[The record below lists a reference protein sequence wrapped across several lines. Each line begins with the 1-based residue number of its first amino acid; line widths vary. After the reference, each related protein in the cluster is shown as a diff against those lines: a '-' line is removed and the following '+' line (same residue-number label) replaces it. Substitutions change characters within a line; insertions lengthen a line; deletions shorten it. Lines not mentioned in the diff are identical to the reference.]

1 MNPFPFEARHPVHA
15 PGTIVM
21 IRVYGAIK
29 HYGICTG
36 YGTVIHTSR
45 RFGRVEESDFE
56 TFCHGRQAQ
65 VIPHRSPVDGSTLV
79 ARARSRKGQRYNVLV
94 NNCEHFV
101 TWVVEGKGRSAQ
113 LGPVDARRL
122 SKE

>member
-1 MNPFPFEARHPVHA
+1 MTPFPFEARHPVHPA
-15 PGTIVM
+15 GTIVM
-21 IRVYGAIK
+21 IRVYGTIK

-56 TFCHGRQAQ
+56 TFCHGRRAQ
-65 VIPHRSPVDGSTLV
+65 VVPHRSPVDGSTLV

-113 LGPVDARRL
+113 LGPADARRL
-122 SKE
+122 SKD

>member
-1 MNPFPFEARHPVHA
+1 
-15 PGTIVM
+15 M
-21 IRVYGAIK
+21 IRVFGGIK

-45 RFGRVEESDFE
+45 RFGRVEESDFQ
-56 TFCHGRQAQ
+56 TFCHGRRAK
-65 VIPHRSPVDGSTLV
+65 VVPHRSPVDGSTLV
-79 ARARSRKGQRYNVLV
+79 ARARSRKGQRYNVLS

-122 SKE
+122 SKD

>member
-1 MNPFPFEARHPVHA
+1 MTAFPFETAHPVHPA
-15 PGTIVM
+15 GTIVM
-21 IRVYGAIK
+21 IRVFGAIK

-45 RFGRVEESDFE
+45 RFGGVEESDFDV
-56 TFCHGRQAQ
+56 FCHGRRD
-65 VIPHRSPVDGSTLV
+65 VIVPHQSPLDGSALV
-79 ARARSRKGQRYNVLV
+79 VRARSRKGQRYNVLH

-113 LGPVDARRL
+113 LGPADARRL
-122 SKE
+122 SKD

>member
-1 MNPFPFEARHPVHA
+1 MKSFPFEAGHPVYA
-15 PGTIVM
+15 AGTIIM
-21 IRVYGAIK
+21 IRVFGGIK

-56 TFCHGRQAQ
+56 TFCHGRRA
-65 VIPHRSPVDGSTLV
+65 VVLPHSSHVDGSTLV
-79 ARARSRKGQRYNVLV
+79 ARARSRKGQRYNVLN

-122 SKE
+122 SKD

>member
-1 MNPFPFEARHPVHA
+1 MSSFPFETGHPVYPA
-15 PGTIVM
+15 GTIVM
-21 IRVYGAIK
+21 IRVFGGIK

-45 RFGRVEESDFE
+45 RFGRALESDFE
-56 TFCHGRQAQ
+56 TFCHGRRA
-65 VIPHRSPVDGSTLV
+65 VVVPHSSPVDGSTLV
-79 ARARSRKGQRYNVLV
+79 ARARSRKGQRYNVLN

-113 LGPVDARRL
+113 LGPADARRL
-122 SKE
+122 SKD